1 MVYGVKNNCY
11 QEFNSRCLC
20 EYHRLK
26 LVYGL
31 QMDANLRRISVTLY
45 ISILVVK
52 LRYMKFHLPKWK
64 KKKSKK
70 ENSTHLKKFIAN
82 K

>member
-20 EYHRLK
+20 EYHCLK
-26 LVYGL
+26 LVSGL
-31 QMDANLRRISVTLY
+31 PMDAKLRRISVTLY

-64 KKKSKK
+64 EKKKEKK
-70 ENSTHLKKFIAN
+70 VEKKTVCI
-82 K
+82 